1 MVESG
6 KNFKTLFFLGRIIDF
21 PLHKFAFGFRLSA
34 FGFRL
39 SAFVPFYGLE
49 GGRVQHA
56 CPAIISKSGKY
67 TFNVMQ

>member
-6 KNFKTLFFLGRIIDF
+6 KNFKTLFFFGRIIDF
-21 PLHKFAFGFRLSA
+21 HYINSRSA